1 MKEARGSL
9 DHLLAPPRRYCAMM
23 RKRRKQ
29 CPALKAVSRYTELR
43 MQQQGRERLGN
54 LRPKLPNP
62 LRYFDKSV
70 IIPPRPPLFSEVM
83 SETDC
88 VQKKCMAGGHSS
100 GSLASLTAARMRA
113 TVTDWLTDYCRTIYC
128 IVKQGTDRFI
138 IDAAFRSSNIWKET
152 VFNGT

>member
-23 RKRRKQ
+23 RKRRKK

-43 MQQQGRERLGN
+43 MQQGRRERLGN
-54 LRPKLPNP
+54 WRPKLPNP

-70 IIPPRPPLFSEVM
+70 IIPPCAPLFSEVM

-88 VQKKCMAGGHSS
+88 VQKKVHGGHSS

-113 TVTDWLTDYCRTIYC
+113 TVTDWLNGCRTIYC
-128 IVKQGTDRFI
+128 IVKQGTD
-138 IDAAFRSSNIWKET
+138 SY
-152 VFNGT
+152 